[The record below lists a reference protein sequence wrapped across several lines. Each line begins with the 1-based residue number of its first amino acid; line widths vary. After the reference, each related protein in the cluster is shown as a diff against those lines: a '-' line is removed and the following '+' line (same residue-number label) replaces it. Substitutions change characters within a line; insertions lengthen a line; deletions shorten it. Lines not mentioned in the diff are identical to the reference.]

1 MSETFKKRA
10 YGCAVV
16 KAINSNYNA
25 DFSHQPRTLPDGTA
39 YATDKAF
46 KYLMRNYWVQNL
58 NDEREYVL
66 FFKRLNEE
74 MKPFDLNG
82 AYENKFDKIGSKADK
97 AKVLENLLS
106 CLDVRCF
113 GATFA
118 NKKAGVSLSIHGPL
132 QITHGVNRFPA
143 NDIFSE
149 QIMSP
154 FGDDKEDKEKK
165 GKEKEKEKQ
174 YKESDATTLGTQH
187 KLAEGHFVHHF
198 SLNPG
203 NLSAHFALKDVVEN
217 VLSQADIEHIK
228 TAMRRGATL
237 YDSAAKAGVENEL
250 LLWVELKE
258 KSHLVLP
265 SFVNMVKVEEDG
277 SIDLEA
283 IDKLL
288 SEPHIKEAV
297 DTVELYVDASR
308 TNVLNVPSAAVQKS
322 LT

>member
-106 CLDVRCF
+106 CLDR
-113 GATFA
+113 
-118 NKKAGVSLSIHGPL
+118 KS
-132 QITHGVNRFPA
+132 
-143 NDIFSE
+143 
-149 QIMSP
+149 
-154 FGDDKEDKEKK
+154 
-165 GKEKEKEKQ
+165 
-174 YKESDATTLGTQH
+174 
-187 KLAEGHFVHHF
+187 
-198 SLNPG
+198 
-203 NLSAHFALKDVVEN
+203 VV
-217 VLSQADIEHIK
+217 
-228 TAMRRGATL
+228 
-237 YDSAAKAGVENEL
+237 
-250 LLWVELKE
+250 
-258 KSHLVLP
+258 
-265 SFVNMVKVEEDG
+265 
-277 SIDLEA
+277 
-283 IDKLL
+283 
-288 SEPHIKEAV
+288 
-297 DTVELYVDASR
+297 
-308 TNVLNVPSAAVQKS
+308 
-322 LT
+322 